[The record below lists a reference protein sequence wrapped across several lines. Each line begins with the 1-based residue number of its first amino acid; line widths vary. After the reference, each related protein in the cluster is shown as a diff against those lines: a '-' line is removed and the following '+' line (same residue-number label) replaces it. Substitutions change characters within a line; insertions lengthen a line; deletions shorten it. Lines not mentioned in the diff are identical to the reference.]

1 MIWAETGWATT
12 GEKKKEGAL
21 GVASPWALA
30 RTVEREEADRAGGS
44 GLGLGSWGPRRCGQ
58 RAPGS
63 ERLLCSLP
71 SGHGGGG
78 EGSPRGCAKAGRTPG
93 GTGLA
98 GDGCRRP
105 SLGRIWLE
113 GGPTERDGD
122 SGGVPWQHRGLATA
136 GGGETPRGD
145 GEAAQRRG
153 ARATT
158 DLGSGEATAF
168 RRGDA
173 DDGRRRVDGEL
184 GIEGLLPSIQ
194 IESGRRG
201 ALGPDPARGGP
212 RMGRPGPGRRWEARG
227 TRGGRGLEEASVGAT
242 WRRPVGRGDA
252 SGGGAA
258 IGGAPRCEWGV
269 HRR

>member
-1 MIWAETGWATT
+1 MLKVFTYDAQIMSYYMHEVQGGFCKSVIPRIMLKSEDWKKMIWAETGWATT

-44 GLGLGSWGPRRCGQ
+44 GPGLGSWGPRRCGQ

-105 SLGRIWLE
+105 SLGRIW
-113 GGPTERDGD
+113 RN
-122 SGGVPWQHRGLATA
+122 
-136 GGGETPRGD
+136 
-145 GEAAQRRG
+145 
-153 ARATT
+153 
-158 DLGSGEATAF
+158 
-168 RRGDA
+168 
-173 DDGRRRVDGEL
+173 
-184 GIEGLLPSIQ
+184 
-194 IESGRRG
+194 
-201 ALGPDPARGGP
+201 
-212 RMGRPGPGRRWEARG
+212 
-227 TRGGRGLEEASVGAT
+227 
-242 WRRPVGRGDA
+242 
-252 SGGGAA
+252 
-258 IGGAPRCEWGV
+258 
-269 HRR
+269 

>member
-1 MIWAETGWATT
+1 M
-12 GEKKKEGAL
+12 
-21 GVASPWALA
+21 ASPWALA

-184 GIEGLLPSIQ
+184 GIEGSW
-194 IESGRRG
+194 RRG

-212 RMGRPGPGRRWEARG
+212 RMGRPGPRRR
-227 TRGGRGLEEASVGAT
+227 EEASGRAWTWGWRRGGLQVAAGGGLGDVAAPSWPGRHLRWRPGLWAGDKWQRRAGYARISRGAT
-242 WRRPVGRGDA
+242 AAGRGRA
-252 SGGGAA
+252 RG
-258 IGGAPRCEWGV
+258 
-269 HRR
+269 